1 MTDLTPFFK
10 KCISIY
16 EDEYK
21 SSHTLPLKKHEQA
34 STTASKHS
42 KLTHN
47 NSFIQDSVKLNTLL
61 CELDEF
67 VDEVKT
73 DYLLSDGSSNTMS
86 EEDKDQIDSNF
97 KIQLTLMDRK
107 IETLKKYGEQLNKEL
122 EKGNLEDIGR
132 NLITMGDY
140 SAYIEIVNSSVE
152 QIRSNIIKSLGLKLT
167 KISNRFIQMNAKRME
182 RRKQFNKST
191 LINKDAYLN
200 SHFYKSTYTGINTQ
214 PQLQGE
220 VSNNYKQLTTEL
232 PQRQVQELVQ
242 ENQTLTLQLKEEQL
256 QTVTQM
262 ETTMIDI
269 SSMISEI
276 GLQLNLQNESI
287 NLLNSNQDEVMGNIS
302 KGNIQL
308 VKANERA
315 KDSGE
320 ILFYLIVGLSVILL
334 ILDWLF

>member
-1 MTDLTPFFK
+1 M
-10 KCISIY
+10 
-16 EDEYK
+16 
-21 SSHTLPLKKHEQA
+21 
-34 STTASKHS
+34 
-42 KLTHN
+42 N
-47 NSFIQDSVKLNTLL
+47 NSVKLNALL
-61 CELDEF
+61 NELDEF

-73 DYLLSDGSSNTMS
+73 DYLLSDGSSNAMS

-107 IETLKKYGEQLNKEL
+107 IETLKKYGDQLNKEL

-140 SAYIEIVNSSVE
+140 STYVEIVNNSVI

-200 SHFYKSTYTGINTQ
+200 SNFYKSTYTGVDT
-214 PQLQGE
+214 QLQGE

-232 PQRQVQELVQ
+232 PQRQVQELIQ

-287 NLLNSNQDEVMGNIS
+287 NMLNSNQDEVMGNIS